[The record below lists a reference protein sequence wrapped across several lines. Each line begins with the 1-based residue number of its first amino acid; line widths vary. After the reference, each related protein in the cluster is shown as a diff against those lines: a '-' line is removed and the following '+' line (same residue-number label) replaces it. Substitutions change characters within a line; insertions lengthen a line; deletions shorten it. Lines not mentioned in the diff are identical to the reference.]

1 MYINLK
7 ELYEND
13 PKNYDKNCK
22 DICKKLV
29 SQDPKEKIKAQ
40 FDLMAYENKRFLKE

>member
-13 PKNYDKNCK
+13 PKNYDKNCE
-22 DICKKLV
+22 DICN
-29 SQDPKEKIKAQ
+29 PKERVKAQ
-40 FDLMAYENKRFLKE
+40 FDLMENENKHFLEGDNNGS